1 MKKKKIKSLAKQI
14 FNLGREYDRKRYEDT
29 ELKEVGTV
37 STSLSSD
44 HNYCE
49 YDESASQKFSKFI
62 LSLIKI
68 KDKISIDLDGTSPC
82 SFSVLCDLNKL
93 KNNKN
98 NQNNYK
104 ENTFD
109 ARIDKVG
116 FKIRRNYSNW
126 ISYKDPNIFDSLKE
140 QFVEKN
146 KIISK
151 ELLFETVDDLTIE
164 LNLSRENNLEEILS

>member
-29 ELKEVGTV
+29 ESKDVG
-37 STSLSSD
+37 SD

-49 YDESASQKFSKFI
+49 YDESVSQKFSKFI

-68 KDKISIDLDGTSPC
+68 KDKISIDLDGTGPC

-164 LNLSRENNLEEILS
+164 LNLSRENNLDEILS